1 MRGALTSG
9 RRMNVRR
16 FFTLVVS
23 AFLVLRSILLARAEE
38 TAEEGLRQMKELVR
52 SRFPEVKQLS
62 TTELAVWLADT
73 NRVSPV
79 LLDVRAEAEFA
90 VSHLPGARRVEPKA
104 TSAELLP
111 TLPPGRPVVVYC
123 SVGYR
128 SSELATRL
136 LRAGQTNVVNL
147 EGSIFQWAN
156 EGRALEATG
165 KPATTVHPY
174 NEKFGRLLK
183 PELRATDVKAPK

>member
-1 MRGALTSG
+1 
-9 RRMNVRR
+9 MNIRR
-16 FFTLVVS
+16 FFTLIVS
-23 AFLVLRSILLARAEE
+23 AFLALRSILSVRAEE
-38 TAEEGLRQMKELVR
+38 TAEEGLQQMKQLVR

-62 TTELAVWLADT
+62 TAELAVWLADT
-73 NRVSPV
+73 NRVPPL

-111 TLPPGRPVVVYC
+111 TLPKGRPVVVYC

-156 EGRALEATG
+156 EGRALEAAA
-165 KPATTVHPY
+165 KPVTRVHPY

-183 PELRATDVKAPK
+183 AELRASPAKEPQ